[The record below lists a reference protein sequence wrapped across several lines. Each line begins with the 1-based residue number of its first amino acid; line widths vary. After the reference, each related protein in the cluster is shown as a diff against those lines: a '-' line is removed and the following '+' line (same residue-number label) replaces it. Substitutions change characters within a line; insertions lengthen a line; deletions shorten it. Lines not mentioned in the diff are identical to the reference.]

1 MSIIEISTNL
11 LTLGAFSL
19 YFVSIDNV
27 INTIIIILIFY
38 KMKVLII
45 EDDIFLAQTIK
56 KALEAHC
63 FNIDITHDG
72 KSGSYIAR
80 TNKYKI
86 ILLDLILPEKDGVT
100 VCKEIR
106 AEGITTPI
114 IVVSTQSEIP
124 DKITMLKIGA
134 DDYITKPFNMEELV
148 VRVKTLTKRPYEI
161 LDDIMTLDDLTID
174 TNTQIVTK
182 DGQNIYLTR
191 REYMLLNCF
200 ARNEGRIITRGKIL
214 EEVWE
219 RDASPFTNTIETH
232 IRNLRKK
239 IESKNK
245 RIIHTVNGRG
255 YRLSRSQ

>member
-1 MSIIEISTNL
+1 
-11 LTLGAFSL
+11 
-19 YFVSIDNV
+19 
-27 INTIIIILIFY
+27 
-38 KMKVLII
+38 MKVLII

-56 KALEAHC
+56 RSLEAYC
-63 FNIDITHDG
+63 FNVDITHDG

-80 TNKYKI
+80 TNRYKI

-106 AEGITTPI
+106 AGGITCPI
-114 IVVSTQSEIP
+114 LVVSTQSEIP

-148 VRVKTLTKRPYEI
+148 ARIKALTKRPYEI
-161 LDDIMTLDDLTID
+161 LDAIITLDDLTID
-174 TNTQIVTK
+174 TNTQTVKK
-182 DGQNIYLTR
+182 DGQDLYLTR

-200 ARNEGRIITRGKIL
+200 ARNEGRIITRGRIL
-214 EEVWE
+214 EEVWD

-239 IESKNK
+239 IESKG
-245 RIIHTVNGRG
+245 RRMIHTINGRG
-255 YRLSRSQ
+255 YRISRP